1 MTCLFSYF
9 FYAPSYVNLFLA
21 YAFCRIDDLSWG
33 TKGLDNE
40 SKSKEESIRMKFTEE
55 KIRFSLKWLGANT
68 FVSLVLV
75 GLANNYDIQNYI
87 IWIFSAYFAALLL
100 IKTIFVLI
108 YLLRYYTITG
118 FKVSRKV
125 KQVAAMSHQAA
136 RTKKYLTD
144 FVRKMKEQEID
155 AHIDQIN
162 E

>member
-1 MTCLFSYF
+1 
-9 FYAPSYVNLFLA
+9 
-21 YAFCRIDDLSWG
+21 
-33 TKGLDNE
+33 
-40 SKSKEESIRMKFTEE
+40 MKFTEE
-55 KIRFSLKWLGANT
+55 KIKFSLKWLGANT